1 MNGEKE
7 RKHVTLKRKIAMFF
21 FALLLAALTVT
32 PIMLSTHPVY
42 PVTPPTS
49 SGAMASAKSSS
60 TPPQDV
66 PPWWNTTF
74 KYRIPVNVNVADT
87 VGVSATVP
95 VDVYIDFTQLGYT
108 CHKDSIRIQYW
119 NGSSWLASPGLPY
132 QVWNQTLS
140 GDNIQ
145 KATITFYANL
155 TPHQTTTYYIYFN
168 NEQVEPPSFTPQ
180 ITITETSDSITVTG
194 DHYTAYIYK
203 TTNGG
208 KIYESFNSFYGDNW
222 SLAPF
227 HDNPTF
233 RERWFIFWST
243 TWTTNGSPSSG
254 PFYDSGPL
262 FATVTSEVRF
272 KSGNSTLDTYAN
284 VTYRFFRWG
293 WICNTT
299 TVFLESFS
307 SNIDYISFYES
318 CGWSFDP
325 QVMPKLV
332 YKAGG
337 FVYEE
342 DMIPRPEPYLSKSAE
357 WFCTLD
363 EMFGTAAGI
372 VDITPPQFHVTDP
385 QSVRW
390 SFFVY
395 YGTNYEYWYRSTT
408 EEMFVEPGDWI
419 SENYAF
425 YLWNGTQGSEPF
437 ENFAEGMKHKAISL
451 GSVEERFFTVT
462 VHVEDLDGLSVSD
475 ALVEVRNFTTN
486 ELLID
491 GTSNGDGDVT
501 FYLYEDNYTVSVTY
515 NETHEG
521 VTYQTYTNSTS
532 IEVEND
538 HLSTTIIL
546 DVVNLYCH
554 VIYPSGNNFPF
565 INVTINTTG
574 TPLFVS
580 GITNATGWVTFRLP
594 RNSYNICLYEGGEP
608 REVNESLNVSI
619 DLTSEDTPCTAVLIC
634 TTYATLTETSIIIE
648 NGTSLPCTWTPYEFL
663 LQVRWRN
670 ETGGALIDRSAN
682 SSYYLQ
688 YRLLSD
694 STVILDWTNF
704 TQPAGELNYIANLT
718 GLLYGGVTYTV
729 EMRAGG
735 EGIESTSNQTVIIV
749 NPVSPDVTI
758 GSLAGVHYW
767 NSTDIPLWV
776 RVYDGDNGFPVTEAS
791 VTWSIE
797 GYGSFTLTHAGDGN
811 YTGSIPKDML
821 PPGDYV
827 VRFSV
832 ECENYTSYADNKPL
846 RIQPRPLKLSFNP
859 TYEVVFGD
867 NFTFYVYCTDNLTG
881 APLPS
886 AVQIVYFIG
895 GTGFSGSLVDVGGDG
910 NYTASFQS
918 SLLPS
923 GASYSVGIT
932 AYLENYTAKEDK
944 IWLYVEPVPMAIQQ
958 ASVSETEWREPLNVS
973 ITLWDTHNN
982 VSVGDAVVNCT
993 ILRDGS
999 VVLEAELT
1007 SLGNGTYTLTVDTT
1021 SLLPGK
1027 YTVIFYAF
1035 KGNYS
1040 AEPRQVEFNILR
1052 IATSATPSNLLLLG
1066 GASPYLV
1073 LAGGYG
1079 EVENNV
1085 PLVVLFFDYRDAGG
1099 NPVPGATV
1107 TANGIPLTHVGG
1119 GRYALI
1125 VPTSL
1130 PPSTIPLVV
1139 SASAENYEPA
1149 QTFQVVVI
1157 KEWGVT
1163 IPGLNVRVSFTLL
1176 AVICLAVLAP
1186 PASLAGYITV
1196 RRIRTP
1202 PIIRKIDSLIEAIE
1216 KGKPFRVEKPLSRE
1230 SVIKSLLAEELA
1242 IVGVEPRVEAYVPV
1256 EMADKLV
1263 PLLVES
1269 GLSEETAIALLRE
1282 LRSITP
1288 AERERL
1294 LASVGVPSEIS
1305 AIIMRELEMEAEE
1318 RKG

>member
-1 MNGEKE
+1 M
-7 RKHVTLKRKIAMFF
+7 
-21 FALLLAALTVT
+21 
-32 PIMLSTHPVY
+32 
-42 PVTPPTS
+42 
-49 SGAMASAKSSS
+49 
-60 TPPQDV
+60 
-66 PPWWNTTF
+66 
-74 KYRIPVNVNVADT
+74 
-87 VGVSATVP
+87 
-95 VDVYIDFTQLGYT
+95 
-108 CHKDSIRIQYW
+108 
-119 NGSSWLASPGLPY
+119 
-132 QVWNQTLS
+132 
-140 GDNIQ
+140 
-145 KATITFYANL
+145 
-155 TPHQTTTYYIYFN
+155 
-168 NEQVEPPSFTPQ
+168 
-180 ITITETSDSITVTG
+180 
-194 DHYTAYIYK
+194 
-203 TTNGG
+203 
-208 KIYESFNSFYGDNW
+208 
-222 SLAPF
+222 
-227 HDNPTF
+227 
-233 RERWFIFWST
+233 
-243 TWTTNGSPSSG
+243 
-254 PFYDSGPL
+254 
-262 FATVTSEVRF
+262 
-272 KSGNSTLDTYAN
+272 
-284 VTYRFFRWG
+284 
-293 WICNTT
+293 
-299 TVFLESFS
+299 
-307 SNIDYISFYES
+307 
-318 CGWSFDP
+318 
-325 QVMPKLV
+325 
-332 YKAGG
+332 
-337 FVYEE
+337 
-342 DMIPRPEPYLSKSAE
+342 
-357 WFCTLD
+357 
-363 EMFGTAAGI
+363 
-372 VDITPPQFHVTDP
+372 
-385 QSVRW
+385 
-390 SFFVY
+390 
-395 YGTNYEYWYRSTT
+395 
-408 EEMFVEPGDWI
+408 
-419 SENYAF
+419 
-425 YLWNGTQGSEPF
+425 
-437 ENFAEGMKHKAISL
+437 
-451 GSVEERFFTVT
+451 
-462 VHVEDLDGLSVSD
+462 
-475 ALVEVRNFTTN
+475 
-486 ELLID
+486 
-491 GTSNGDGDVT
+491 
-501 FYLYEDNYTVSVTY
+501 
-515 NETHEG
+515 
-521 VTYQTYTNSTS
+521 
-532 IEVEND
+532 
-538 HLSTTIIL
+538 
-546 DVVNLYCH
+546 
-554 VIYPSGNNFPF
+554 
-565 INVTINTTG
+565 
-574 TPLFVS
+574 
-580 GITNATGWVTFRLP
+580 
-594 RNSYNICLYEGGEP
+594 
-608 REVNESLNVSI
+608 
-619 DLTSEDTPCTAVLIC
+619 
-634 TTYATLTETSIIIE
+634 IE
-648 NGTSLPCTWTPYEFL
+648 NGTLLEHSWTPYEFL
-663 LQVRWRN
+663 LQVWWRN
-670 ETGGALIDRSAN
+670 ETDGTPINRSAN

-704 TQPAGELNYIANLT
+704 TQPAGELNYTANLT

-735 EGIESTSNQTVIIV
+735 KGIESTSNQTVIIV
-749 NPVSPDVTI
+749 DPVSPNVTI
-758 GSLAGVHYW
+758 RSLAGVHYW

-776 RVYDGDNGFPVTEAS
+776 RVYDEDNGFPVTEAS

-797 GYGSFTLTHAGDGN
+797 GYGSFTLTHAGSGN

-821 PPGDYV
+821 PPGDYML
-827 VRFSV
+827 RFSV
-832 ECENYTSYADNKPL
+832 ECENYTSYAENKPL
-846 RIQPRPLKLSFNP
+846 RIQSRPLELSFNP

-867 NFTFYVYCTDNLTG
+867 DFTFYVYCTDNLTG
-881 APLPS
+881 APLPL
-886 AVQIVYFIG
+886 AVQIVYFIE
-895 GTGFSGSLVDVGGDG
+895 GTGFSGSLVDVDGDG

-923 GASYSVGIT
+923 SASYSVRIT

-982 VSVGDAVVNCT
+982 VPVGDAVVNCT

-999 VVLEAELT
+999 AVLEAELT

-1052 IATSATPSNLLLLG
+1052 ITTSATPSNLLLLG
-1066 GASPYLV
+1066 GANPYLV

-1176 AVICLAVLAP
+1176 AVICLAVVAP

-1202 PIIRKIDSLIEAIE
+1202 PIIRKIDRLIEAIE

-1242 IVGVEPRVEAYVPV
+1242 IVGVEPQVEAYVPV

-1294 LASVGVPSEIS
+1294 LASVGIPSEIS
-1305 AIIMRELEMEAEE
+1305 TIIMRELEMEAEE